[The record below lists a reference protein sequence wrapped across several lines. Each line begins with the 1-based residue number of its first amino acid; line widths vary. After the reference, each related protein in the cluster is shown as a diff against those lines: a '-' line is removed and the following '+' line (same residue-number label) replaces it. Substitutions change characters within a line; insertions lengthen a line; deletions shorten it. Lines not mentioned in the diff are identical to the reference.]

1 MQFKMNRKIIIFLF
15 IFILPVCLSAQIF
28 STPAELAVYVENAP
42 SIYSRSAVLIDAE
55 TGVLLYSKN
64 PNVQIPPASLTKLM
78 TIHLIMQA
86 INEGK
91 TTLDS
96 FVEITAESWAQSQ
109 PRGSSL
115 MFLEPGQ
122 IVTLR
127 EIILGLSVPSGNDA
141 AVAAALHIS
150 PTMADFT
157 SKMNSEAKQ
166 MGLFITRFSEAAGI
180 SSRNRTTAAEFALF
194 SRQYVNMYPNNLT
207 EFHSVTSFAYPQKE
221 NMPENRTSSSY
232 QTIIQNNPNA
242 LLNALPGVDGLK
254 TGYIGASGHNISL
267 TAKRDQTRFILV
279 LLGAGSAGQR
289 TQDGIHLLSWAFDN
303 FKTVRPEIDYSK
315 EAGLFTAQLWKG
327 KADEA
332 ELTLAEPES
341 FTSHISR
348 NGSLKYET
356 VITETLIAPLPAGY
370 HAGYLYITDDQGE
383 LCRKPL
389 VTKEAYEQG
398 NIFKRIWHSIVLMF
412 KK

>member
-1 MQFKMNRKIIIFLF
+1 MSRKILILLLV
-15 IFILPVCLSAQIF
+15 FILPAGLYAQIF
-28 STPAELAVYVENAP
+28 RTPPELALYVENAP
-42 SIYSRSAVLIDAE
+42 FVSSRAAVLIDAE
-55 TGVLLYSKN
+55 TGALLYSKN
-64 PNVQIPPASLTKLM
+64 PNIQIPPASLTKLM

-91 TTLDS
+91 TSLDS
-96 FVEITAESWAQSQ
+96 LVEITAESWAQSQ

-150 PTMADFT
+150 PTMDDFT
-157 SKMNSEAKQ
+157 AMMNNEARR
-166 MGLFITRFSEAAGI
+166 MGLFVTRFTEAAGI

-194 SRQYVNMYPNNLT
+194 SRQYVSMYPGNLI
-207 EFHSVTSFAYPQKE
+207 EFHSVTSFAFPRQE
-221 NMPENRTSSSY
+221 NMPENRSSSNY
-232 QTIIQNNPNA
+232 QTIVQNNPNI
-242 LLNALPGVDGLK
+242 LLNTFPGVDGLK

-267 TAKRDQTRFILV
+267 SAERDQTRFILV
-279 LLGAGSAGQR
+279 LLGAGSAGLR
-289 TQDGIHLLSWAFDN
+289 AQDGAILLSWAFDN
-303 FKTVRPEIDYSK
+303 FKTVRPDIDYSN
-315 EAGLFTAQLWKG
+315 ETGLFKAPLWKG
-327 KADEA
+327 KTNEA
-332 ELTLAEPES
+332 ELALSEPVS
-341 FTSHISR
+341 FTSHVSR
-348 NGSLKYET
+348 SSQLKYET

-383 LCRKPL
+383 LCKKPL

-398 NIFKRIWHSIVLMF
+398 SIFKRIWHSIVLFF